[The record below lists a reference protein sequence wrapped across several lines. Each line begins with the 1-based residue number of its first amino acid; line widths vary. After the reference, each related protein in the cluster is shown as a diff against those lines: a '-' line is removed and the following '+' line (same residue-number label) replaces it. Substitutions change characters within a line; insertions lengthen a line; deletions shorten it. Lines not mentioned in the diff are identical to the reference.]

1 MSGIKYENVGGAA
14 IAEDGGALML
24 TTDAF
29 LLEAFVKKNGKQSVC
44 ELCSGT
50 GIVSA
55 MLLSDKK
62 AATCEC
68 VDFQEKL
75 CELAK
80 KNAENYGGKMTV
92 VRSDVLDYRPARV
105 FDAAVCNPPYYRR
118 GSKPSQN
125 RENDLCRREST
136 ALIGDF
142 AACASRALRDGG
154 DAYFCYTP
162 ERLPELITACRE
174 NRLEPK
180 VLVPVYPD
188 RDRGCGLILLS
199 AKKNA
204 SPGLIITRP
213 LYLRDNG
220 NITDEYEKITNN
232 HTAEFLYE

>member
-1 MSGIKYENVGGAA
+1 MSGIKYENVGGTA

-80 KNAENYGGKMTV
+80 KTRKTT
-92 VRSDVLDYRPARV
+92 
-105 FDAAVCNPPYYRR
+105 AA
-118 GSKPSQN
+118 K
-125 RENDLCRREST
+125 
-136 ALIGDF
+136 
-142 AACASRALRDGG
+142 
-154 DAYFCYTP
+154 
-162 ERLPELITACRE
+162 
-174 NRLEPK
+174 
-180 VLVPVYPD
+180 
-188 RDRGCGLILLS
+188 
-199 AKKNA
+199 
-204 SPGLIITRP
+204 
-213 LYLRDNG
+213 
-220 NITDEYEKITNN
+220 
-232 HTAEFLYE
+232 